1 MLKILGESFEL
12 VSVLFCEI
20 HKEESILLLS
30 EWVMGHGVSTPRQN
44 HTFLYEKRFAEIEK
58 KCQSGYF
65 YSALEE
71 YRTALQSAIRG
82 EALDFLEILL
92 IGGPAKKCYPVHMAA
107 MSGKLVHPL
116 LSLSCAAGGTD
127 CVWCVF
133 LSPDCCSY
141 VLGKVECLDLLL
153 EAGYPGNSKDPNGN
167 TPLHYTILST
177 EDLQTAAL
185 CASLLSLKYP
195 SLWKV
200 YDDQG
205 FAAIHLAAKLDRIA
219 IFQVLLQ
226 PGEIDLNYRT
236 RSGKTLEA
244 ICTECHAN
252 QVLKLITN
260 PQNLNDSRSKN
271 EYKAGK
277 RYVPQPPS
285 LSSSKQVDMDRIM
298 QVWDKFFENAFRM
311 AESRLEM
318 DALPPSPSFK
328 ESSSSS
334 SKKSKRAK
342 ERKGWSEEMEY
353 KTSLVDDES
362 NYHNYNS
369 SRFEN
374 ADETEFQDD
383 TYMECSSWFDYCLY
397 FDEEQSEYLILH
409 NTLNTVRYSL
419 VEFLAFYEY
428 SSLVDYRFFQ
438 DTTETLSSY
447 ALPTNLYD
455 CVALGW
461 ITYFDPHRNV
471 CFWKQL
477 YTESSEYYLPLGEDV
492 EQWGHYSS
500 VETMAWLQLHRFE
513 SSAWY
518 GVSKSCCKSW
528 VMVVCNGE
536 NEQDAMYY
544 YFNTLTRT
552 SSWYPPGYD
561 EEYNPDGNDL
571 WQELLSEWNGWY
583 LCCMEDSLDQLF
595 WYDPTS
601 GESSWVV

>member
-1 MLKILGESFEL
+1 
-12 VSVLFCEI
+12 
-20 HKEESILLLS
+20 
-30 EWVMGHGVSTPRQN
+30 MGHGVSTPSRQN
-44 HTFLYEKRFAEIEK
+44 HAFLYEKRFAEIEK
-58 KCQSGYF
+58 KCQSGYY
-65 YSALEE
+65 YSAIEE

-107 MSGKLVHPL
+107 MSGK
-116 LSLSCAAGGTD
+116 
-127 CVWCVF
+127 
-133 LSPDCCSY
+133 
-141 VLGKVECLDLLL
+141 VECLDLLL
-153 EAGYPGNSKDPNGN
+153 EAGYPGNSKDLYGN
-167 TPLHYTILST
+167 TPLHYTILSS
-177 EDLQTAAL
+177 EDLQSAAL
-185 CASLLSLKYP
+185 CASLLCLKYP

-205 FAAIHLAAKLDRIA
+205 LAAIHTAAKLDRLA
-219 IFQVLLQ
+219 IFEVLLQ
-226 PGEIDLNYRT
+226 GEIDLNYRT

-244 ICTECHAN
+244 ICKDCHAN

-260 PQNLNDSRSKN
+260 PQSLNDSKSKN
-271 EYKAGK
+271 EYKAGGK

-285 LSSSKQVDMDRIM
+285 SSATKEVDMDRIM

-318 DALPPSPSFK
+318 DMLPPSPSFK
-328 ESSSSS
+328 DTSSS
-334 SKKSKRAK
+334 SKKSRKGAK

-353 KTSLVDDES
+353 KTSLVDDDEYY
-362 NYHNYNS
+362 YHHSNS
-369 SRFEN
+369 SILEN
-374 ADETEFQDD
+374 TDETEFQDD
-383 TYMECSSWFDYCLY
+383 TYIECSSWFDYCLY

-409 NTLNTVRYSL
+409 NTQNTVRYSL
-419 VEFLAFYEY
+419 VEFLAFYEC

-447 ALPTNLYD
+447 ALPTNVYD

-461 ITYFDPHRNV
+461 ITYFDPQRNT

-500 VETMAWLQLHRFE
+500 VETMTWLQLYRFE
-513 SSAWY
+513 STSWY
-518 GVSKSCCKSW
+518 GVNKSCCKSW
-528 VMVVCNGE
+528 VMVICSGE
-536 NEQDAMYY
+536 NEQDTMYY
-544 YFNTLTRT
+544 YFNTLTQT

-561 EEYNPDGNDL
+561 
-571 WQELLSEWNGWY
+571 ELLSEWNGWY